1 LHHQTTTNNIVQ
13 ILNQKKMAA
22 QEITTDAYAQQIE
35 ALTERV
41 DNKQKEVEALRNELQ
56 EAYTANVRLGTEIS
70 ISKSKALQTEEYLR
84 NTHWILSELISKN
97 TETIDIAD
105 LQPLSDYL
113 NKIIDVMDEMP

>member
-1 LHHQTTTNNIVQ
+1 
-13 ILNQKKMAA
+13 MAA